1 MRILG
6 IYVGEVGT
14 EWCRIVDGDVA
25 AGVHSGMTGINAVW
39 TLLEEELGRGPGSEE
54 EPIMIAVGGNL
65 SPEERGDLC
74 IWEAR
79 TPYTDLEL
87 YAGWEIADAIRDADR
102 ATGLLAEALHRHGLL
117 DHAAPARRA
126 AAMALDMAVRRD
138 YE

>member
-6 IYVGEVGT
+6 IYVGECGT

-25 AGVHSGMTGINAVW
+25 AGVHSGMTGLNAVW
-39 TLLEEELGRGPGSEE
+39 LLLKEELDRGPGSDD

-65 SPEERGDLC
+65 TPEERGDLC

-87 YAGWEIADAIRDADR
+87 YAGWEISDAIRDAES
-102 ATGLLAEALHRHGLL
+102 AACPLADALRQHGLL
-117 DHAAPARRA
+117 DADSPVRRA
-126 AAMALDMAVRRD
+126 AAMARDMAVRSD
-138 YE
+138 CE